1 MRADYQDTICAIS
14 TAPGM
19 GAIAVIRVSGRDA
32 FARCRSLFSKDL
44 NEAEGYTLHLGRWG
58 TADRPID
65 QVMVA
70 VFRAPHSFTGEDVW
84 EISCHGS
91 TYIQQEILHSLCDAG
106 CRLAG
111 PGEFSLRA
119 FLNGKVDLAQAEAIA
134 DLISSS
140 GSAAHRNAYR
150 QMRGGFSRKLKAMR
164 LELIDYAS
172 LIELE
177 LDFSEEDVEF
187 ASREKLLALT
197 SDILSVTHHMEASF
211 RAGNIMKSGIPVA
224 IAGRPNA
231 GKSTLLNQLLNEE
244 RAIVS
249 DIPGTTR
256 DTVED
261 VVQIEGYSFRFIDTA
276 GLRKTE
282 DSVEKIGIQR
292 TREKMETAGMVL
304 VLLSAAEDHDTETAI
319 EEILG
324 ALDVSDKKVLVV
336 MNKSDLH
343 PTLELPQTTAAG
355 YPLICISAK
364 TGAGIDTLK
373 QQLWRQVDADTQHS
387 ADVVVTNARHYE
399 ALHAC
404 GQSLER
410 AREGLKTGLSGEL
423 VAFDIRD
430 ALHHLGLITGEVT
443 TDDLL
448 GNIFSRFCIGK

>member
-19 GAIAVIRVSGRDA
+19 GAIAVIRVSGADA
-32 FARCRSLFSKDL
+32 FRLCQMLFSKDL
-44 NEAEGYTLHLGRWG
+44 REAEGYSLHLGTWG
-58 TADRPID
+58 RAAAPID

-91 TYIQQEILHSLCDAG
+91 TYIQQEILHSLSDAG
-106 CRLAG
+106 CRQAG

-134 DLISSS
+134 DLIGSS

-164 LELIDYAS
+164 QELIDYAS

-187 ASREKLLALT
+187 ASRDKLLSLT
-197 SDILSVTHHMEASF
+197 AEILGVTHQMEASF
-211 RAGNIMKSGIPVA
+211 RVGNTMKSGIPVA

-249 DIPGTTR
+249 DVPGTTR

-261 VVQIEGYSFRFIDTA
+261 LVHIEGYGFRFIDTA
-276 GLRKTE
+276 GLRKT
-282 DSVEKIGIQR
+282 DDYVEKIGIQR

-304 VLLSAAEDHDTETAI
+304 VLLSAEEDHDPESTI
-319 EEILG
+319 QEILG
-324 ALDVSDKKVLVV
+324 ELDVSDKKVLVL
-336 MNKSDLH
+336 MNKSDLQNK
-343 PTLELPQTTAAG
+343 LQLPSHTRAG
-355 YPLICISAK
+355 YPLIPISAK
-364 TGAGIDTLK
+364 TGAGIALLK
-373 QQLWRQVDADTQHS
+373 RELLNQIDSEVQQS
-387 ADVVVTNARHYE
+387 ADVVITNARHYE

-404 GQSLER
+404 GQALER
-410 AREGLKTGLSGEL
+410 ARKGLQEGLSGEL
-423 VAFDIRD
+423 VAFDIRE
-430 ALHHLGLITGEVT
+430 ALYQLGLITGEVS